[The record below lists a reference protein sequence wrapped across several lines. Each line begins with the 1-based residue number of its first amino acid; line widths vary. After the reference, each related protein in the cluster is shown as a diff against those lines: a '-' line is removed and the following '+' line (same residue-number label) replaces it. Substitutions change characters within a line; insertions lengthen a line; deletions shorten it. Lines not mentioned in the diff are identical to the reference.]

1 MRILHLV
8 TCLLLASSCLAAQR
22 SRRIQ
27 PGSGPQPAPEPQL
40 WVSGYN
46 SNQVHRFSQNTGLV
60 SGPGLGAPG
69 AQSIVQGSDGF
80 TYVVAEEQN
89 AVLRFYG
96 TRPSGP
102 FVFDDPATPADE
114 TGGLDGPTAA
124 IFGPDG
130 ALYVASFNGD
140 SVLRYDGQT
149 GEYLGVFVASR
160 QNGLD
165 GPDAGM
171 RFGPDGHLYVP
182 SFNSNEVLRY
192 EGSTGADLGVFIP
205 AFAGGLL
212 QPRVLLF
219 RPDGELWVSSFG
231 SNELL
236 AFDAAGNFRRR
247 ILRLRGLTGFA
258 IGPKDGL
265 LYVASSLSNRVARY
279 DPFSG
284 AFLDNFIPSGSDGI
298 DAATFIA
305 FVQPRR

>member
-1 MRILHLV
+1 MRTLHLV
-8 TCLLLASSCLAAQR
+8 TCLLLASTSLAAQR
-22 SRRIQ
+22 TRRIQ
-27 PGSGPQPAPEPQL
+27 PGQSPQASPEAQL

-46 SNQVHRFSQNTGLV
+46 SNQVHRFSRDTGAP
-60 SGPGLGAPG
+60 SGPGLNAPG

-96 TRPSGP
+96 TRPNGP
-102 FVFDDPATPADE
+102 FVFDDPSTSADE

-124 IFGPDG
+124 VFGPDG
-130 ALYVASFNGD
+130 NLYVASFNGD
-140 SVLRYDGQT
+140 SVLRYDGQS
-149 GEYLGVFVASR
+149 GAFLGVFVASR

-171 RFGPDGHLYVP
+171 RFGPDGNLYVP
-182 SFNSNEVLRY
+182 SFNSNQVLRY
-192 EGSTGADLGVFIP
+192 DGSNGANMGVFIP
-205 AFAGGLL
+205 AFSGGLL

-236 AFDAAGNFRRR
+236 AFDALGNFRRR
-247 ILRLRGLTGFA
+247 VLRLPGLTGFA

-265 LYVASSLSNRVARY
+265 LYVASSRSNRVARY
-279 DPFSG
+279 NPHSG
-284 AFLDNFIPSGSDGI
+284 AFLDNFIPTGSDGI
-298 DAATFIA
+298 DAATYIA